1 MRYGGRGEPV
11 LKSVSFTVPGGT
23 KLGVV
28 GRTGAGKSSI
38 AAALFRLVE
47 IDEGAIRID
56 GIDVSTVGLHTLRR
70 RMAIVPQVNIHKF
83 THAMHEYVSLS
94 QRERARVSLQARSLN
109 LTFANCLVC
118 LSRRVYSLPAPCA
131 PSSILSMNR
140 L

>member
-1 MRYGGRGEPV
+1 MVFCCHFDARFPPRPVVSQVVMRYGGRGEPV

-70 RMAIVPQVNIHKF
+70 RMAIVPQVNIQK
-83 THAMHEYVSLS
+83 
-94 QRERARVSLQARSLN
+94 
-109 LTFANCLVC
+109 
-118 LSRRVYSLPAPCA
+118 
-131 PSSILSMNR
+131 
-140 L
+140 